1 MEKEKTMKVRAIKK
15 GYYEGRIIKIGEVFE
30 CKDKQ
35 LPSWVEQIKKEKKQ
49 EDKKQSECRSCG
61 NDEFA
66 QRGTP
71 LFETKTP
78 DGNGE
83 KQNDGQNPEQV
94 NKPDEQKAPEDE
106 QNQGEDEQNAPE
118 DEQSADNILNEV
130 EKAQYLELLLNEAVE
145 KNILIEDAD
154 KKSVDEQ
161 IAELEAKLDKRK
173 PE

>member
-1 MEKEKTMKVRAIKK
+1 MKVRAIKK

-49 EDKKQSECRSCG
+49 EDKK
-61 NDEFA
+61 
-66 QRGTP
+66 P
-71 LFETKTP
+71 ETKQTP

-94 NKPDEQKAPEDE
+94 KKPDETKIPEDE
-106 QNQGEDEQNAPE
+106 QNQGEGEQNAPE
-118 DEQSADNILNEV
+118 DEQLADNILNEV

-161 IAELEAKLDKRK
+161 ITELEEKLGKGK
-173 PE
+173 